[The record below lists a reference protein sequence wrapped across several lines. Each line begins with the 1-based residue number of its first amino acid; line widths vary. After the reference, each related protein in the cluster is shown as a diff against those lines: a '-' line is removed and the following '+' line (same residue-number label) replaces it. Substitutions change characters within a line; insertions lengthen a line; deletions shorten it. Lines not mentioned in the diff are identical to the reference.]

1 MLARA
6 KSALKQTYLR
16 AKSAAISDRNGKLED
31 TVFLAGGAR
40 SGTTWLSELINYDN
54 AYRYMFEPFGVRQ
67 LGDFWYGSYLRPD
80 RADEQTRARA
90 SYILSGAFHDP
101 WVDQFN
107 KRLSVRRRLVKEVRA
122 NLWVKWLRT
131 QFPQVPAIFIMR
143 HPIPTVRS
151 RFKRYFDAPD
161 RAAIDTDPEKRT
173 VEFRHYLLGQRDLVE
188 DHLAPF
194 EDVIENATTVWDQRL
209 LVWCAQNYVPL
220 RQLRAGDAHV
230 AFYESFCL
238 DPLGE
243 LRKLFAFLGREV
255 DDAARRSVWKPS
267 PMSRYEKMPD
277 PQTLVSGW
285 TKKVP
290 DADVARAVELLR
302 LFGLDDVYDADPLPK
317 PAGLAAHAA
326 AAAADA
332 PMMQPP
338 NGGHA

>member
-1 MLARA
+1 MIARA
-6 KSALKQTYLR
+6 KSALKQVYLR
-16 AKSAAISDRNGKLED
+16 AKSAAISDRGGRLAD

-67 LGDFWYGSYLRPD
+67 LGDFWYGSYLRPAARHETD
-80 RADEQTRARA
+80 FERARF
-90 SYILSGAFHDP
+90 ILSGAFRDP

-107 KRLSVRRRLVKEVRA
+107 KRFAVRRRLVKEVRS

-131 QFPQVPAIFIMR
+131 QFPEVPVVFIMR

-151 RFKRYFDAPD
+151 RFKRYFDSAD
-161 RAAIDTDPEKRT
+161 RAAVDPDPEKRT
-173 VEFRHYLLGQRDLVE
+173 AEFRHYLLDQRDLME

-194 EDVIENATTVWDQRL
+194 REVIENATTVWDQRL
-209 LVWCAQNYVPL
+209 LVWCVQNYVPL
-220 RQLRAGDAHV
+220 RQLRAGEAHI

-243 LRKLFAFLGREV
+243 LRKLFSFLGRDV
-255 DDAARRSVWKPS
+255 DDAALRRVWKPS
-267 PMSRYEKMPD
+267 PMARYDTMPD
-277 PQTLVSGW
+277 PSTLVSGW

-290 DADVARAVELLR
+290 DADVARAVELLKM
-302 LFGLDDVYDADPLPK
+302 FGLDDVYGAGPLPN

-326 AAAADA
+326 TAT
-332 PMMQPP
+332 
-338 NGGHA
+338 

>member
-1 MLARA
+1 MIARA
-6 KSALKQTYLR
+6 KSALKQVYLR
-16 AKSAAISDRNGKLED
+16 AKSAAIVDRGADLRS

-67 LGDFWYGSYLRPD
+67 LGDFWYGSYLRPGNEDAATRD
-80 RADEQTRARA
+80 RAEF
-90 SYILSGAFHDP
+90 ILSGRFHDP

-107 KRLSVRRRLVKEVRA
+107 KRLSVERRLVKEVRA

-131 QFPQVPAIFIMR
+131 QFPQVPVVLIMR

-151 RFKRYFDAPD
+151 RFKRYFDAKD
-161 RAAIDTDPEKRT
+161 ASLIDTDPAKRT
-173 VEFRHYLLGQRDLVE
+173 AEFRHYLLDQRELVD

-194 EDVIENATTVWDQRL
+194 KDVIENAESVWDQRL
-209 LVWCAQNYVPL
+209 LVWCVQNYVPL
-220 RQLRAGDAHV
+220 RQLKTGEAYI

-243 LRKLFAFLGREV
+243 LRKLFAFLGRDV
-255 DDAARRSVWKPS
+255 DDAAANRVWKPS
-267 PMSRYEKMPD
+267 PMARYDTMPD
-277 PQTLVSGW
+277 PATLVSGW

-290 DADVARAVELLR
+290 DSDVARAVELLR
-302 LFGLDDVYDADPLPK
+302 MFGLDDIYGADPMPK

-326 AAAADA
+326 AADA
-332 PMMQPP
+332 M
-338 NGGHA
+338 